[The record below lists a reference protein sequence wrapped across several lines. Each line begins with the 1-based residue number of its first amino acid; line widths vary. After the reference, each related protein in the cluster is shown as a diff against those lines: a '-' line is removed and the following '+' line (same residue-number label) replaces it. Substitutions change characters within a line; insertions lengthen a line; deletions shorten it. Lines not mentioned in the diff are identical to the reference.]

1 MAYNTESE
9 LFCET
14 LAEWV
19 MFEVD
24 LWNIDS
30 LSSTFWCFADS
41 NDGQALAKSQIL
53 AIQISQNQLAEIQK
67 ADPFPRVSQTHFI
80 RHFPTF

>member
-1 MAYNTESE
+1 MQSKDHCAYGCTTLYELSVCCVVCDTESE
-9 LFCET
+9 LFYET

-30 LSSTFWCFADS
+30 LSSTIFSA
-41 NDGQALAKSQIL
+41 
-53 AIQISQNQLAEIQK
+53 
-67 ADPFPRVSQTHFI
+67 RV
-80 RHFPTF
+80 